1 MPLRALAPMRP
12 RRAVAPGTPLFLLEH
27 ERPVRTLRIAMIQ
40 MNATVGDIDG
50 NVRRITSW
58 LREARKAK
66 PDVVAFPELAVTG
79 YPPEDLL
86 LKPRFVEDNRA
97 ALNEIARACKG
108 MTAVV
113 GYVGQGGM
121 CEQPHA
127 FRSVLP
133 AGRHELYNAAA
144 VISDGRLAATYAKWY
159 LPNYGVFDESRYFH
173 PGRRLSLM
181 TINGTVV
188 GVNICEDIWLPDGP
202 ANRQAAAG
210 AEVIVNINAS
220 PFHLGKSRSREEMLA
235 TRARDNRVI
244 VTYTNTVGGQDEL
257 VFDGHSVILDHTG
270 DPIARAKGFEEDL
283 LLADLNIESVARS
296 RVAQA
301 RKPVLAGRVS
311 APVDR
316 LTIGRKPAARRRR
329 AVSGLEPL
337 ADPLEEVYQAL
348 TLGVR
353 DYVRKNG
360 FKRVVIG
367 LSGGIDSALT
377 AVIAVDALGAPNV
390 LGVFMPSPYTS
401 RESRD
406 DTHELARRLGIQL
419 KTIPITPVFKS
430 YLSTLKPTFEGTRAD
445 ETEENIQARIRGNL
459 LMALSNKFGHLVLT
473 TGNKS
478 EMSVGYA
485 TLYGDMA
492 GGFAVIKDVPKTM
505 VYELAMLRNRAGE
518 APAIPKRILDR
529 PPTAELRAD
538 QKDEDSLPP
547 YAVLDPILKAYVE
560 DDRSVDEM
568 VELGFDRKTV
578 LRVVAMVD
586 RSEYKRRQAPVG
598 IKITHRG
605 LGKDRRMPITN
616 RYRGV

>member
-1 MPLRALAPMRP
+1 MR
-12 RRAVAPGTPLFLLEH
+12 TF
-27 ERPVRTLRIAMIQ
+27 RIAMVQ
-40 MNATVGDIDG
+40 MNPTVGDLDG
-50 NVRRITSW
+50 NVRRIVGW
-58 LREARKAK
+58 LREVKKAK
-66 PDVVAFPELAVTG
+66 PDLVAFPELAITG

-86 LKPRFVEDNRA
+86 LKPQFVTDNRR
-97 ALNEIARACKG
+97 ALNEVIRACRDCV
-108 MTAVV
+108 AVV
-113 GYVGQGGM
+113 GYVGQGGLSDQK
-121 CEQPHA
+121 EGA
-127 FRSVLP
+127 ASVLP

-144 VISDGRLAATYAKWY
+144 VIAERRLAATYAKWY

-173 PGRRLSLM
+173 PGHRLPLI

-188 GVNICEDIWLPDGP
+188 GVNICEDIWLPEGP
-202 ANRQAAAG
+202 TRGQAAAG

-220 PFHLGKSRSREEMLA
+220 PFHLGKSRSREQMLA

-257 VFDGHSVILDHTG
+257 VFDGNSVVIDHTG
-270 DPIARAKGFEEDL
+270 EIIARAKGFEEDL
-283 LLADLNIESVARS
+283 LVVDLNVESVARA
-296 RVAQA
+296 RVGEG
-301 RKPVLAGRVS
+301 RKPRLSGKAGAV
-311 APVDR
+311 VDR
-316 LTIGRKPAARRRR
+316 LVLKGRPYTKRTRLVPSAE
-329 AVSGLEPL
+329 VL
-337 ADPLEEVYQAL
+337 ADPLDEVYRAL

-360 FKRVVIG
+360 FKHVVIG
-367 LSGGIDSALT
+367 VSGGIDSALT
-377 AVIAVDALGAPNV
+377 AVIAVDALGADNV

-401 RESRD
+401 RESRE
-406 DTHELARRLGIQL
+406 DTNELVRRLGIEM
-419 KTIPITPVFKS
+419 KTMPITPSFKS
-430 YLSTLKPTFEGTRAD
+430 YLQTLKSSFEGTKVDA
-445 ETEENIQARIRGNL
+445 TEENLQARIRGNM

-505 VYELAMLRNRAGE
+505 VYELAQRRNRQGTVAV
-518 APAIPKRILDR
+518 IPKRIVDR
-529 PPTAELRAD
+529 APTAELRPN

-547 YAVLDPILKAYVE
+547 YPVLDPILKAYVE

-568 VELGFDRKTV
+568 VDMGFDRKMV
-578 LRVVAMVD
+578 LRVVGMVD

-616 RYRGV
+616 GYRGI